1 MTETATRTALAT
13 RLIAEAGRLALDH
26 FGNLD
31 ALQVETK
38 RDGQDA
44 VSDADRAV
52 EDLIRSAIAEA
63 FPEDGLLGEERGA
76 TPGTSGWLWIIDPI
90 DGTSPFLAGLHDWC
104 ISIAAMKDGEA
115 EIGLIL
121 QPATGELYSAVR
133 GSGATLNGRAI
144 RVAEHA
150 RIDDTLLGVGANSRV
165 PREHVADFVEAL
177 LGAGGMFYRNGSGAL
192 MLAYVAAGRLCGYYE
207 PHINAWDCMAGLLLI
222 REAGG
227 WTADYPTDG
236 PALAAGGPVLACP
249 AGIRDELSRIVSR
262 SQEREIEAAAS
273 GDASVMIG

>member
-1 MTETATRTALAT
+1 MTEAATRTALAT
-13 RLIAEAGRLALDH
+13 RLIGEAGRLALEH
-26 FGNLD
+26 FGNLGD
-31 ALQVETK
+31 LQVETK
-38 RDGQDA
+38 SSGQDA
-44 VSDADRAV
+44 VSNADRAV
-52 EDLIRSAIAEA
+52 EDLIRSTILAA
-63 FPEDGLLGEERGA
+63 FPDDGLLGEERGA
-76 TPGTSGWLWIIDPI
+76 TPGSSGWLWVIDPI

-121 QPATGELYSAVR
+121 QPTTGDLYSAVR
-133 GSGATLNGRAI
+133 GNGATLNGRPI

-150 RIDDTLLGVGANSRV
+150 RIDSDLVGFGANSRV

-177 LGAGGMFYRNGSGAL
+177 LGASGMFYRNGSGAL

-207 PHINAWDCMAGLLLI
+207 AHINAWDCMAGLLLI

-227 WTADYPTDG
+227 WTADYPTSG

-249 AGIRDELSRIVSR
+249 AGIRDGLSLLVSR
-262 SQEREIEAAAS
+262 SRRRGIGAA
-273 GDASVMIG
+273 